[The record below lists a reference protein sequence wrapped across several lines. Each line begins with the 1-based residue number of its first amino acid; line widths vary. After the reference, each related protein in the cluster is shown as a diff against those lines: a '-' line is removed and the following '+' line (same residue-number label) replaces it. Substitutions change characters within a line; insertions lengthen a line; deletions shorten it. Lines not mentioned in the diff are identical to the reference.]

1 MPGTTLATIPTATPV
16 IAHRIERVFMF
27 AGMTLQDPLPGR
39 APKLVRAA
47 HALLHPQIANAK
59 IDGPV
64 YVGNTEQWTYVP
76 QTGTNG

>member
-1 MPGTTLATIPTATPV
+1 MPGTTLATSAAV
-16 IAHRIERVFMF
+16 RRVVAHPIVRVFMF

-39 APKLVRAA
+39 PPKLVRAT

-59 IDGPV
+59 IEGPV
-64 YVGNTEQWTYVP
+64 YVGHQEQWTYVP